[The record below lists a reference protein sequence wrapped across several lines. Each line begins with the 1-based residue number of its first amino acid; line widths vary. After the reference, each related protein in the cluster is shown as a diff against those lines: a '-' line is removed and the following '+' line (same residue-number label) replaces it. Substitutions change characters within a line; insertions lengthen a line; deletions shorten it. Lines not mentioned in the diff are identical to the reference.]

1 MSDSEEPLP
10 NTPLDEV
17 PVSEIGEPLPAPLA
31 TVEHGEEM
39 DTIWQMVNMVT
50 PTKGTNSTQ
59 LKKYWSEFMARF
71 RHYQHPL
78 DESRT
83 LLVVCHIAKN
93 HLTRNHVPKDIFSLF
108 LDERAFS
115 VWTVHPPDERGILH
129 FEIHPVSK
137 AITGWRNFTMM
148 ENSLPDIAMTNLH
161 DWQQGQILMV
171 NTHRHVFPGLVA
183 NIPFGGNVYSADLVK
198 KTSQLEKDVAA
209 AK

>member
-31 TVEHGEEM
+31 TVEQGEEM

-93 HLTRNHVPKDIFSLF
+93 HLTRNHVPKDIFSLLTFTF
-108 LDERAFS
+108 LSFRMVLQVLQK
-115 VWTVHPPDERGILH
+115 VWTSTAQLIL
-129 FEIHPVSK
+129 
-137 AITGWRNFTMM
+137 
-148 ENSLPDIAMTNLH
+148 IAH
-161 DWQQGQILMV
+161 RWSQQSFHLDCVPLLDQTL
-171 NTHRHVFPGLVA
+171 R
-183 NIPFGGNVYSADLVK
+183 
-198 KTSQLEKDVAA
+198 
-209 AK
+209 